1 MAFEFNNPLLYEL
14 REDLISKQDLC
25 VISNESKIVLDE
37 LPSEFYGVTAVLVG
51 TAQAGASSTITL
63 TSSASAIDDRYNN
76 FTITITGGTGSGQSK
91 LITDYVGSTKIAT
104 ISGTWAITPNNTSV
118 YSIACYNESKTV
130 TGLSINSF
138 YVNYLNSIITFNS
151 SEIGQTV
158 LVSYQGRGTI
168 QIPAERIYSTDGND
182 VTQTL
187 QNMINTGSVAI
198 ESLGGLTA
206 AISTAQ
212 ALETELDSDIATGNI
227 LKSDLDSRFTTADT
241 KKTALDLSISNST
254 TSKTN
259 LDASITTSGISK
271 TALDSSNT
279 TANVTKSNLD
289 ASNTTALATKVSLD
303 GSNTTALGTKTALD
317 SSNTT
322 ANSTK
327 NNLDDS
333 IDSATIINGTLDG
346 TISTANTSIGELN
359 ETNASVQLNEDTRI
373 SQENT
378 RESQEENRQNTYSSG
393 YINFKGVVTGIASLP
408 ASSNIL
414 GDTYQ
419 VINDTTTSNNAMWRY
434 DGTIFKKSYVLDLTF
449 AGGYGANDS
458 QVFTATEN
466 QTLFTLTDFPYLV
479 GVNQLMVYVT
489 GIKQIIGVN
498 YTETSTN
505 SFTLTSGVVAGT
517 KVEAFRS
524 VPGGAGSL
532 TTQEVENAR
541 VSSLGVGYANLKAR
555 LDDHDSNKVGV
566 LDNLNTSVK
575 TDIVSAINE
584 QLAETTLQFTNNTAK
599 EKYTI
604 AYVINKMIRKLPV
617 IIVCEGDSVTF
628 GYDPDNAGLQ
638 VTKPYPAR
646 LQELL
651 REFYGYDGITVINEG
666 ISGNQTDNMALDEN
680 IAIVKAHNP
689 DLVISMTGIN
699 DIGGS
704 SFGPSYGPEIYK
716 DSLRTLVEKLNLPI
730 ILCTHTLHYG
740 NTVAID
746 TLSVKHHQQMLLYT
760 NIIKELTQAFGIGYV
775 NMFDA
780 VKADILQSDIRHMDA
795 MGDSSHYHN
804 AYYSKLAEFIFAK
817 SLVPYDMTVK
827 SGDYVGSLDGRVFH
841 YDKTPA
847 NQIIKAASTDRQL
860 VRGGIVTYLADPVYL
875 PTFVDKA
882 TNATL
887 WFFNLEK
894 ELDVWFDVISD
905 ISSSSVTECSINGGT
920 VTTPFASQTT
930 ATFNNRKTLIAT
942 KLKYGLN
949 KIVIT
954 PKGTAANKALIL
966 YNGVLFKKSKE
977 KQKVLNAPIH
987 KTLFDGIV
995 SITGASGTPTKTD
1008 FQKILDSDYGKF
1020 EITFTVTGGF
1030 WGGVSI
1036 GYAESYANTTDRVIF
1051 ERPEL
1056 CIYFNALNNLE
1067 VSTWTFYNTTS
1078 TEVATACIQRLKQQ
1092 FVLATPIVLGTPIK
1106 MVIDNTGDTLSITID
1121 NNAPVTIDRTF
1132 FNVKGKMDIGVC
1144 SFLLS
1149 TTTTITKIVEVIS

>member
-1 MAFEFNNPLLYEL
+1 MTDFN
-14 REDLISKQDLC
+14 
-25 VISNESKIVLDE
+25 
-37 LPSEFYGVTAVLVG
+37 
-51 TAQAGASSTITL
+51 
-63 TSSASAIDDRYNN
+63 
-76 FTITITGGTGSGQSK
+76 
-91 LITDYVGSTKIAT
+91 
-104 ISGTWAITPNNTSV
+104 
-118 YSIACYNESKTV
+118 
-130 TGLSINSF
+130 
-138 YVNYLNSIITFNS
+138 NSIITKRRLGTAEDPFVSLSEAHTIENS
-151 SEIGQTV
+151 VVQLSEIPDGFTKVTVTGQSITWAEQISGIPTENTYVVDYNINLVTFHSSREGMQLQFDFKGTGLHYIPIDMIYSNASDGVVIQTLRDVVVSSGDASTV
-158 LVSYQGRGTI
+158 LSNLNSAIGTGG
-168 QIPAERIYSTDGND
+168 TTN
-182 VTQTL
+182 TTL
-187 QNMINTGSVAI
+187 N
-198 ESLGGLTA
+198 
-206 AISTAQ
+206 
-212 ALETELDSDIATGNI
+212 
-227 LKSDLDSRFTTADT
+227 
-241 KKTALDLSISNST
+241 LSISN
-254 TSKTN
+254 
-259 LDASITTSGISK
+259 A
-271 TALDSSNT
+271 
-279 TANVTKSNLD
+279 V
-289 ASNTTALATKVSLD
+289 
-303 GSNTTALGTKTALD
+303 
-317 SSNTT
+317 
-322 ANSTK
+322 STK
-327 NNLDDS
+327 NSLDNSES
-333 IDSATIINGTLDG
+333 IAELTKSQLDAKNSEALITKTDLTNVNVTATNTKNDLTTL
-346 TISTANTSIGELN
+346 IANNQYSIESEN
-359 ETNASVQLNEDTRI
+359 TREEQEDTRQSNEDI
-373 SQENT
+373 

-393 YINFKGVVTGIASLP
+393 HINFKGVVTGKTSLP
-408 ASSNIL
+408 TSSNIL

-419 VINDTTTSNNAMWRY
+419 VIGDTTTSNNAMWRY
-434 DGTIFKKSYVLDLTF
+434 NGTIFEKSYVLDLTF
-449 AGGYGANDS
+449 AGGYGGNDS
-458 QVFTATEN
+458 QVFTATAN
-466 QTLFTLTDFPYLV
+466 QTLFTLTEFPYLI
-479 GVNQLMVYVT
+479 GVNQLMVYIT